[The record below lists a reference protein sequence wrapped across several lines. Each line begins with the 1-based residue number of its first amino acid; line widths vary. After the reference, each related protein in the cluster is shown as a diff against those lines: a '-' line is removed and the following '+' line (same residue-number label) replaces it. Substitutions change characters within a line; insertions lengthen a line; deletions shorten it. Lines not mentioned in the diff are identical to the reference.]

1 MRIVRAIKPWIIRLV
16 GCRNRYFM
24 LFGRA
29 QENGKS
35 LNNRQMKF
43 GSIINCFLMKLSAMY
58 QIVFFFPVF
67 ALAAPKIESG
77 GRIGIEIGGPIITA
91 PYFGIL
97 VLIMNILDLWDT
109 HGNLIKLIYK
119 ISLGIISS
127 FELIQVKPLHTQS
140 FGFNGCGSK
149 MAKVTQNMTLNLENK
164 LTIDLNIMYFR
175 LPEGKSWMRQQ
186 WNALR

>member
-1 MRIVRAIKPWIIRLV
+1 MNNSVSRL
-16 GCRNRYFM
+16 
-24 LFGRA
+24 
-29 QENGKS
+29 QKS
-35 LNNRQMKF
+35 LFHAFWPSARKWQITQQQTNEIRFNHQLLF
-43 GSIINCFLMKLSAMY
+43 NEIICNVSNCFFLSCVPR
-58 QIVFFFPVF
+58 IGGVF
-67 ALAAPKIESG
+67 LESG
-77 GRIGIEIGGPIITA
+77 GRIGIEIGEPIITA

-109 HGNLIKLIYK
+109 HGNPIKLIYK